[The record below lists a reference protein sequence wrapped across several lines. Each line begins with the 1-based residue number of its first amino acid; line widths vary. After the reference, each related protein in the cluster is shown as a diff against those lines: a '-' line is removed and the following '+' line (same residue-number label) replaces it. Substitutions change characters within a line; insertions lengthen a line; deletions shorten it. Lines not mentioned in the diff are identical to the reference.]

1 MDRLLFDKEIKNQ
14 KQPFSLQG
22 KKFIAHSSK
31 LSSRKHFF
39 LDFAFLIFCLLVHP
53 AGLTAFFPPSQAGN
67 KKSKA
72 NFQSASKK
80 VYCSLKQA

>member
-39 LDFAFLIFCLLVHP
+39 LDFAFLISCLLVHP
-53 AGLTAFFPPSQAGN
+53 AGLTAFFPPSQVGN
-67 KKSKA
+67 KKSKS
-72 NFQSASKK
+72 NFQSERNKSL
-80 VYCSLKQA
+80 CSFMQA